1 MKEIKEFIC
10 IACPMS
16 CNLAVEV
23 DGEEILSVCGNRCNR
38 GLDYAKTEA
47 IRPKRVLTTT
57 LRVLDGEQPLVPVRT
72 GDGVPKEKLMEYMDF
87 LNRQRVTAP
96 IRRGQKICTLPGC
109 GVEVIATSGVEKA

>member
-10 IACPMS
+10 ITCPMS

-57 LRVLDGEQPLVPVRT
+57 VRVLEGDQSVVPVRT
-72 GDGVPKEKLMEYMDF
+72 TDGVPKEKLMEYMDY
-87 LNRQRVTAP
+87 LNCQRVTAP
-96 IRRGQKICTLPGC
+96 ISRGQKICTLPGC